1 MIALVGAGNP
11 VRIIRIGIDFG
22 TAGGLLVI
30 NTASTGADFAR
41 PCFED
46 LPLRYCDVDVAASI
60 DQMLMPTPRFSMPA
74 AAQVYRPKITKPQW
88 NPTATAP
95 RRMLRCNR
103 KGIGLRIKSRC

>member
-46 LPLRYCDVDVAASI
+46 LPLRYCDVDITESI
-60 DQMLMPTPRFSMPA
+60 DQMVMPTPRFTMPPA
-74 AAQVYRPKITKPQW
+74 EQTHRPRFTNPQW
-88 NPTATAP
+88 TPTSTTP
-95 RRMLRCNR
+95 RKVLRCNR
-103 KGIGLRIKSRC
+103 KGIGLRIKTTK